1 MCASAHERIV
11 ISCIEMVNVNPR
23 HWPLPFALWAMLLQV
38 CNSGLVRVIMGE
50 GMTELTLKAAQTIV
64 DTAHKH
70 ARQNN
75 FNPLAIIV
83 LDNRGA
89 LRTGLS
95 EDGTSLMRWKVAFA
109 KAWGAVAWGAGS
121 KRLEKIA
128 EERPAFM
135 GAAAHIADGGILPVG
150 GGVLIRDAENRIIGS
165 VGVSGDTSDNDEAAA
180 TAGIIAAGFTAD
192 GG

>member
-1 MCASAHERIV
+1 
-11 ISCIEMVNVNPR
+11 
-23 HWPLPFALWAMLLQV
+23 
-38 CNSGLVRVIMGE
+38 
-50 GMTELTLKAAQTIV
+50 MTELTLKAAQLII
-64 DTAHKH
+64 DTALKH
-70 ARQNN
+70 AREKN
-75 FNPLAIIV
+75 FNPLAIVV

-95 EDGTSLMRWKVAFA
+95 EDNTSLLRWKVAFA

-121 KRLEKIA
+121 KRIEKIA

-150 GGVLIRDAENRIIGS
+150 GGVLIRDADKKIIGS
-165 VGVSGDTSDNDEAAA
+165 VGVSGDTSENDEAAA
-180 TAGIIAAGFTAD
+180 TAGIIAAGFSAD

>member
-1 MCASAHERIV
+1 
-11 ISCIEMVNVNPR
+11 
-23 HWPLPFALWAMLLQV
+23 
-38 CNSGLVRVIMGE
+38 
-50 GMTELTLKAAQTIV
+50 MTELTLQAAQTIIN
-64 DTAHKH
+64 TAHKH
-70 ARQNN
+70 ARDNN
-75 FNPLAIIV
+75 FNPLAIVV

-95 EDGTSLMRWKVAFA
+95 EDGTSIIRWKVAFA
-109 KAWGAVAWGAGS
+109 KAWGAVSWGAGS

-135 GAAAHIADGGILPVG
+135 GAVAHIADGGILPVG
-150 GGVLIRDAENRIIGS
+150 GGVLIRDADKKIIGS

-180 TAGIIAAGFTAD
+180 AAGIKAAGFTAD